1 MTTEAARLA
10 RIYVVASSILIFVI
24 IWSVVG
30 ADARAVTKTAQTT
43 AQDPRLTRLTEREQ
57 AFNVEAARARALID
71 SRWAQYK
78 KTRAQRLTQIANVR
92 KANASVRARNA
103 ALAAQPTYSYGASSS
118 GGGGGSAATYAPSAP
133 SISIT
138 PAPAPSTS
146 TSSS

>member
-30 ADARAVTKTAQTT
+30 ADARAVTQTAQTA
-43 AQDPRLTRLTEREQ
+43 AQDPRLSRLTEREQ
-57 AFNVEAARARALID
+57 AFNEEAARARALID
-71 SRWAQYK
+71 SRWARYK
-78 KTRAQRLTQIANVR
+78 KARAQRLTQIANVR
-92 KANASVRARNA
+92 KANASARARNA
-103 ALAAQPTYSYGASSS
+103 AIASQPTYSS
-118 GGGGGSAATYAPSAP
+118 GLSNGGGGSAATYTPSAP
-133 SISIT
+133 TISIT

>member
-30 ADARAVTKTAQTT
+30 ADARAVTQTGQP
-43 AQDPRLTRLTEREQ
+43 AAADPRLTRLTEREQ
-57 AFNVEAARARALID
+57 AFNAEAARARALID
-71 SRWAQYK
+71 SRWARYK
-78 KTRAQRLTQIANVR
+78 KSRAQRLTQIANVR
-92 KANASVRARNA
+92 KANASARAQNA
-103 ALAAQPTYSYGASSS
+103 AIAAQPTYSAGPTSS
-118 GGGGGSAATYAPSAP
+118 GGGSSAATYKPSAP